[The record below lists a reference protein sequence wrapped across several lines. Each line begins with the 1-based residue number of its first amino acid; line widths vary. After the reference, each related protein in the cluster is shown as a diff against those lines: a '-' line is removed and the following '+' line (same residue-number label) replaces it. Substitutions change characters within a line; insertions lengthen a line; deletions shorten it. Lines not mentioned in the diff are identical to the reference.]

1 MSEHNEATGK
11 LFKAFVKGFAKHDT
25 TLVAPTLADDFV
37 WSQPTGEEVVGKEAA
52 LQAMTERWSA
62 PGGGPVFGNSGF
74 EVIGDTVIQTYEV
87 TADMPDGG
95 RSTRRGMDI
104 YKVRDGLLIRK
115 DAFWKQPG

>member
-1 MSEHNEATGK
+1 MNERNEATET

-25 TLVAPTLADDFV
+25 ASVAPTLADDFV
-37 WSQPTGEEVVGKEAA
+37 WSQPTGEEFVGKEAA
-52 LQAMTERWSA
+52 LQAMAERWSA

-95 RSTRRGMDI
+95 RRTRRGMDI
-104 YKVRDGLLIRK
+104 YKVRNGLLIRK

>member
-1 MSEHNEATGK
+1 MSARNEATET

-25 TLVAPTLADDFV
+25 ALVAPTLADDFV
-37 WSQPTGEEVVGKEAA
+37 WSQPTGEDFVGKEAA
-52 LQAMTERWSA
+52 LQAMAERWSA
-62 PGGGPVFGNSGF
+62 PGGGPVFANSGF
-74 EVIGDTVIQTYEV
+74 EVIGDTIIQTYEV
-87 TADMPDGG
+87 TAEMPDGG